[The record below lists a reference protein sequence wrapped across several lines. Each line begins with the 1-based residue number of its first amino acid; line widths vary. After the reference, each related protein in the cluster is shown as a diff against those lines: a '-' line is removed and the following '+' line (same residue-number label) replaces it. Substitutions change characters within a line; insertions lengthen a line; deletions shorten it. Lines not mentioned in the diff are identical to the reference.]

1 LFTGI
6 IQAIG
11 KVVDVKRIGEGK
23 EFAVFVSNFL
33 NSVKLGDSIAVDGVC
48 QTVTKIENNTFSF
61 FTSKQTL
68 EITTLALLKTND
80 YVNLEKSLRIGDGID
95 GHLVTGH
102 VEEKGTIR
110 EIKKQGEGYLLSV
123 EVGNSSFYIVNKGSI
138 AVDGISLTVY
148 DFKDSI
154 VTISVIPETYN
165 RTTLRFKKVGDYVN
179 IETDILGKYVFN
191 YLKNSIFKESK
202 TEKLSISFLKEHG
215 FYKE

>member
-1 LFTGI
+1 MFTGI

-11 KVVDVKRIGEGK
+11 KVVDVKRIGGGK

-68 EITTLALLKTND
+68 EITTLTLLKTND

>member
-1 LFTGI
+1 MFTGI

-68 EITTLALLKTND
+68 EITTLTLLKTND

>member
-1 LFTGI
+1 MFTGI

>member
-68 EITTLALLKTND
+68 EITTLTLLKTND